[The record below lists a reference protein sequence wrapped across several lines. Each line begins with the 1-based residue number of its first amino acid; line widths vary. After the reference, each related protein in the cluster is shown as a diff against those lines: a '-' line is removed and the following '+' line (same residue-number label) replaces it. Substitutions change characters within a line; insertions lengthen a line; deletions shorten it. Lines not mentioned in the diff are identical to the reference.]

1 MKIAHQVV
9 MVPVYPPVPYTL
21 ETLYY
26 LTEPLTV
33 ALQLI
38 LLEMTV
44 GVLICMLQVPFH
56 IKLNFTFNKLLKIM
70 IQGMVTPIRQ
80 V

>member
-33 ALQLI
+33 ALLLI
-38 LLEMTV
+38 LLEMTE
-44 GVLICMLQVPFH
+44 GLLICVSQVPFH
-56 IKLNFTFNKLLKIM
+56 IKLSFTFNKLLNIM
-70 IQGMVTPIRQ
+70 IQLP
-80 V
+80 